1 VFHAPKQE
9 VGANMNIKVYKDN
22 EIFLIIEKTEDN
34 ENLVYF
40 LLNKNNISYTSVV
53 KANHKTYIEYSV
65 DGVPIVLVV
74 GTPTAEAIAN
84 NYEVRE

>member
-1 VFHAPKQE
+1 VFHAIKQE
-9 VGANMNIKVYKDN
+9 VGANMSIKIYKDN
-22 EIFLIIEKTEDN
+22 EIFLTIEKTEDN
-34 ENLVYF
+34 EGLIYF

-65 DGVPIVLVV
+65 DGVPWVLTV